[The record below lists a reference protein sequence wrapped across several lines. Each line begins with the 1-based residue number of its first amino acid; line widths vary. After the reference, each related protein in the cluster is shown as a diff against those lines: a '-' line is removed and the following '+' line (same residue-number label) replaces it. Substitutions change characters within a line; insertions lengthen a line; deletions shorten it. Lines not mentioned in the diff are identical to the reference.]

1 MSNLDRF
8 LASTIPKRLDINKDS
23 ISSLIKAYHTVS
35 IYGLKVELMD
45 DLNPG

>member
-8 LASTIPKRLDINKDS
+8 LSSTIPKGLDINTDS
-23 ISSLIKAYHTVS
+23 ISSFIKAYHTVS
-35 IYGLKVELMD
+35 IKGLKVELMD